1 MTSLKWLSL
10 TALMALVPLLFS
22 AFSMADAGDAA
33 DQEIGFLI
41 TSVEE
46 SGCVFVR
53 NGDEHSSEDAA
64 DHLRLK
70 YRRGKR
76 YAGSAEQFIERLASE
91 SSWTGKPYYIQCA
104 DTGKHLSKDWLTDQL
119 TGFRA
124 SQTH

>member
-1 MTSLKWLSL
+1 MILLNL
-10 TALMALVPLLFS
+10 LRGRVLLALVFLLSS
-22 AFSMADAGDAA
+22 AFSAADSADVV
-33 DQEIGFLI
+33 DQEITFLI
-41 TSVEE
+41 ASVEK

-91 SSWTGKPYYIQCA
+91 SSWTGKPYYIQCE
-104 DTGKHLSKDWLTDQL
+104 DTGDHLSKDWLTAQL
-119 TGFRA
+119 LSFRA
-124 SQTH
+124 SQTP